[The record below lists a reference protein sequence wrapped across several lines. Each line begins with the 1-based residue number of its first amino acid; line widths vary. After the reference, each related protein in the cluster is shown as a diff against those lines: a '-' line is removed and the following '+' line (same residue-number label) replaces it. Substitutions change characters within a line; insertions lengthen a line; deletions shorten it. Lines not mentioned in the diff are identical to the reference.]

1 MLQKAGNW
9 GCYAK
14 KRIYSN
20 RAVGC
25 NWDNRAIN
33 GDPLPTLQKA
43 KNQIQAAVCMHNLP
57 QWALAFTMYCEDN
70 GGSFPE
76 SHSASRREDR
86 PGFDKI
92 RDIGAVEQARVGR
105 LINAL
110 SQSIKTRRK
119 Q

>member
-1 MLQKAGNW
+1 MAM
-9 GCYAK
+9 
-14 KRIYSN
+14 
-20 RAVGC
+20 
-25 NWDNRAIN
+25 
-33 GDPLPTLQKA
+33 PLPTLQKA